1 MKNIIAIL
9 ILAVIAG
16 SVVYFIGSM
25 INNHVAEQP
34 QAVEEVVQKQPA
46 TDK

>member
-1 MKNIIAIL
+1 MKNAIAIL
-9 ILAVIAG
+9 ILAVVAG
-16 SVVYFIGSM
+16 SVVYFIGST

-34 QAVEEVVQKQPA
+34 QVEEVVQKQPA